1 MVPAVLTD
9 VTGDNV
15 QDIIVASFNSTV
27 YAFDGKSL
35 SILWHHSFAA
45 SETVSAIVPGHF
57 NNDNITDVMVK
68 YNAGPGF
75 PIYYYS
81 QTAILSG
88 VNGELLLDSMIK
100 DSGGPYSLLGG
111 VSISQSFGGDFFLHW
126 QTHCKGQD
134 DGTDAYQF
142 IPGKREIRA
151 TQLLTQSSFADSDII
166 QQARADTCMLRYNTT
181 TVLKLNAIARHI
193 QPPGAVIFSTDD
205 MMLQLRQSEMKT
217 LESVSPIKHPKMLKK
232 LLNKE
237 NVVAAAAAAVAAA
250 PSVQPKVRATTVSPA
265 LLFANNE
272 EMVDRRHG
280 ARRPVYGTEVVSK
293 KASRRPATDYRRLSE
308 AQLIENN
315 RNRILY
321 EMEDAVA
328 NNKGEGEKLFGG
340 PIEPDDVPEDYE
352 ASFFNGLEQPVRKMI
367 PMRSK
372 YPSNRDVRSK
382 MDAKEYEDLLSK
394 ELDLNNISSS
404 ALKVPESSEKP
415 NVIERKFTKIMGN
428 NRPETL
434 WDLELEKE
442 MADTEGL
449 KSGSQL

>member
-1 MVPAVLTD
+1 MVPAVLSD
-9 VTGDNV
+9 ITGDNI

-27 YAFDGKSL
+27 YAFDGNTL
-35 SILWHHSFAA
+35 TELWQHAFAA

-57 NNDNITDVMVK
+57 NNDNTTDFMVK

-88 VNGELLLDSMIK
+88 LNGESLLESMIK

-111 VSISQSFGGDFFLHW
+111 VSISQTFGGDFFLHW

-142 IPGKREIRA
+142 IP
-151 TQLLTQSSFADSDII
+151 DSDII

-193 QPPGAVIFSTDD
+193 QPPGAVIFTTDD
-205 MMLQLRQSEMKT
+205 LMLQLKQSEMKT
-217 LESVSPIKHPKMLKK
+217 LSAVSPIKHPKMLKK

-237 NVVAAAAAAVAAA
+237 SINAA
-250 PSVQPKVRATTVSPA
+250 PSVPQQIRTTTVAPPPPE
-265 LLFANNE
+265 LYNDI
-272 EMVDRRHG
+272 DRQRL
-280 ARRPVYGTEVVSK
+280 RRPIYGTEVVSK
-293 KASRRPATDYRRLSE
+293 KASRLPDYRRLDESE
-308 AQLIENN
+308 LIENN
-315 RNRILY
+315 RDRIMY
-321 EMEDAVA
+321 EMAADAA
-328 NNKGEGEKLFGG
+328 KGEGEKLFGG
-340 PIEPDDVPEDYE
+340 AIEPPDLPEDYD
-352 ASFFNGLEQPVRKMI
+352 ASFFNGVEQLQPPRKMI

-372 YPSNRDVRSK
+372 YPSNNRDVRSK
-382 MDAKEYEDLLSK
+382 MDAKEYEDLLSR
-394 ELDLNNISSS
+394 EIDMNNVSS
-404 ALKVPESSEKP
+404 PESVEPKKEMP
-415 NVIERKFTKIMGN
+415 KFMKVTGS

-442 MADTEGL
+442 MADTEGCTF
-449 KSGSQL
+449 